1 MSMPNGRPCIHP
13 EPRNPAVHRSCQARN
28 RALADCKGLKIEGY
42 IAASLGIEAYLA
54 ALPDLASTQDVKDY
68 AACINH
74 AVALKVIA
82 ASDAPAL
89 LATARVV
96 LKAIHSDEK
105 AREAEIRLKQAD
117 LKIEFERARHE
128 RLMAK
133 LQRQE
138 STQSAA

>member
-1 MSMPNGRPCIHP
+1 MRHARPCIHK
-13 EPRNPAVHRSCQARN
+13 ETRNAALHRCCQARN
-28 RALADCKGLKIEGY
+28 RTLADCKGLKIADWEAAG
-42 IAASLGIEAYLA
+42 IAAENYLA
-54 ALPDLASTQDVKDY
+54 ALPDLASIQDIKDY

-74 AVALKVIA
+74 GIA
-82 ASDAPAL
+82 ISVLTPSEGNSM

-96 LKAIHSDEK
+96 LEAIRSEEK
-105 AREAEIRLKQAD
+105 AREAETRLKQAD

-138 STQSAA
+138 TAQPAG